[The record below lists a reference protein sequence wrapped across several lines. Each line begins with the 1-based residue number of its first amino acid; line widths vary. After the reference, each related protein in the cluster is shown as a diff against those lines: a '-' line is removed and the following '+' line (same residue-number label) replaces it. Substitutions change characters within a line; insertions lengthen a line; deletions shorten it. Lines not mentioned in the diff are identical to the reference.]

1 MGSKKAAEK
10 ILFES
15 PSVQKGEEPEIKR
28 SDFTFE
34 KKLGEGAFG
43 EVWKVIHK
51 SSKRVYAMK
60 QVLKEKVSRMHAQFK
75 REVYIMY
82 NLNHP
87 HIVKLLNHF
96 EDDKSFYLLME
107 FADGGNLY
115 HHLHRQRQF
124 IEVEA
129 AQYFREIVL
138 AVEYLHLHTP
148 AIIHRDI
155 KPENILLDS
164 KGRVKLT
171 DFGWSNYESAA
182 DEAPRKTVCGTL
194 EYLPPEM
201 IEDRSHGT
209 TVDIWCLGVLL
220 YEMLVGF
227 TPFKSQT
234 KKSMLLNISKNK
246 PKFPLSF
253 PPLAKELI
261 CKMLAKDS
269 KERLNIAQVKQ
280 DRWLTEINPIKET
293 MIQNLDQIP
302 LPNYHDSI
310 PLNFYSYEVVGK
322 AEKEKEKEQEQEKE
336 EEEEEEECSS
346 DDLELSSDASS
357 TKSSDKLSAVFLE
370 NLAYKESIKVI
381 QKELTNTQSSL
392 ARSKSTVGESDCI
405 GKELSLALSLMENK
419 VQAKKRELAYVLNS
433 EKELQAHISDI
444 DVQLSGCGP
453 PLLVEDLALSIHQ
466 ISKELFEKTLEHSVL
481 MRKKETIYKEYS
493 QERLAL
499 ETKET
504 ELGKLHQQF
513 FELKQSLTQVS
524 RGGSLQS
531 MEFSMQVDIIQ
542 SRKEHHEQFSK
553 MLSDEDIDIAKDVKK
568 IVLNL
573 KNFNTIDEDGINEII
588 CKIEEKDTE
597 RKQDL
602 VEIKMNYENRRAV
615 LVQGFKKKKEEIS
628 SGNKSN
634 IQRNDKEMKDSVA
647 AEKERIRE
655 ILKKA
660 REMEHLYRIHG
671 NELEITQTQVAVRYI

>member
-1 MGSKKAAEK
+1 MGSKKPAEK
-10 ILFES
+10 YLFES

-43 EVWKVIHK
+43 EVWKVVHK
-51 SSKRVYAMK
+51 VSKRVYAMK
-60 QVLKEKVSRMHAQFK
+60 QVLKEKVSRMLAQFK

-129 AQYFREIVL
+129 AQYLREVVL

-164 KGRVKLT
+164 NGRVKLT
-171 DFGWSNYESAA
+171 DFGWSNYESGA

-201 IEDRSHGT
+201 IEERSHDT

-234 KKSMLLNISKNK
+234 KKNMLINISKNK

-269 KERLNIAQVKQ
+269 KDRLNITEVKQ

-293 MIQNLDQIP
+293 ILQNLNQIP

-310 PLNFYSYEVVGK
+310 PLNFHSYEVVGK
-322 AEKEKEKEQEQEKE
+322 AKQ
-336 EEEEEEECSS
+336 EEEECSS
-346 DDLELSSDASS
+346 DDFELSSDESS
-357 TKSSDKLSAVFLE
+357 TEGSEKLSTVFLE
-370 NLAYKESIKVI
+370 DLACKQSIRVI
-381 QKELTNTQSSL
+381 QKEITNTQTSL
-392 ARSKSTVGESDCI
+392 AKSKTIVSESE
-405 GKELSLALSLMENK
+405 GLNKELSVALSLLENK
-419 VQAKKRELAYVLNS
+419 VQAKKRELAYILNN

-444 DVQLSGCGP
+444 DLQLSGCVVP
-453 PLLVEDLALSIHQ
+453 SLVEDLVQSIHQ
-466 ISKELFEKTLEHSVL
+466 ITKDLSDKSLEHSVL
-481 MRKKETIYKEYS
+481 VRKKDTIYKEYS
-493 QERLAL
+493 QGNQAL
-499 ETKET
+499 EAKES
-504 ELGKLHQQF
+504 ELLKLQQQF
-513 FELKQSLTQVS
+513 FSLRQSLTQIS

-542 SRKEHHEQFSK
+542 SRKDHHEQFTK
-553 MLSDEDIDIAKDVKK
+553 MLSEEEIDIAKDVKQ
-568 IVLNL
+568 IICNL
-573 KNFNTIDEDGINEII
+573 KNINTVSEDEINEII
-588 CKIEEKDTE
+588 SRIEEKATE

-602 VEIKMNYENRRAV
+602 VEIKLNYENKRAAF
-615 LVQGFKKKKEEIS
+615 VQEFKKRKDEVVM
-628 SGNKSN
+628 GNKKCIERS
-634 IQRNDKEMKDSVA
+634 DKGMKDIVI
-647 AEKERIRE
+647 AEKEKIRE
-655 ILKKA
+655 MLKKA

-671 NELEITQTQVAVRYI
+671 NELEITQKQVAVRRI